1 MNIKFHYIA
10 ILFFFTNITF
20 AQVSIIM
27 DKKND
32 VYTIPCKVNGLELD
46 FIFDTGASNVSLS
59 LTEALFMLKNGK
71 LNEEDIIGSS
81 YAQLANGDIT
91 ENTII
96 IIKEIEISGLRLN
109 NIRANI
115 VHKLEAPLLLGQ
127 SAISKLGKIELDGNK
142 LTILTKEY
150 NSEKLSIALVQKFS
164 NFMPV
169 SCINVSPDKKIIAIA
184 DDTEDP
190 LGFKEL
196 KETLKISILNSKTYS
211 KKLELKGHLESIE
224 AISFSYDSKYIVSS
238 DQSGVIIIW
247 DLSNGKQITK
257 IETSGWVNNVKFT
270 NLGNEIIAIQG
281 FEKRALIYDTNGN
294 FREKIDVG
302 KQINDFEY
310 NPITNKIYFG
320 CFDELQVWSFLSRKK
335 LKSLPFS
342 GLMCMQFNHD
352 YSQFAIGN
360 SNGNI
365 IIMSPILQEIY
376 RLIGHFKP
384 VLSISY
390 SLDNS
395 KLASASS
402 DQTSRIWDLKKQKQL
417 IKLVNEHNGTVNTI
431 KYISD
436 KNDFIT
442 GGENKVLK
450 IWK

>member
-1 MNIKFHYIA
+1 MNIKFYYIA

-27 DKKND
+27 NKKND

-96 IIKEIEISGLRLN
+96 IIKEIEISGLKLN
-109 NIRANI
+109 NVRANI

-150 NSEKLSIALVQKFS
+150 TSEKLSISLVQKLS
-164 NFMPV
+164 TLMPV
-169 SCINVSPDKKIIAIA
+169 SCINVSPDKKFIAIA

-196 KETLKISILNSKTYS
+196 KETFKISILNSKTYL
-211 KKLELKGHLESIE
+211 KKLEFKGHLASIE
-224 AISFSYDSKYIVSS
+224 AINFSYDSKYLVSS
-238 DQSGVIIIW
+238 DQRGVIIIW

-257 IETSGWVNNVKFT
+257 IETSEWVHNVKFS
-270 NLGNEIIAIQG
+270 NLGNEIVAIQG

-294 FREKIDVG
+294 LRAKIDVG

-335 LKSLPFS
+335 LNSLPFS

-365 IIMSPILQEIY
+365 VIMSPKLQEIN

-384 VLSISY
+384 VLSVSY

-402 DQTSRIWDLKKQKQL
+402 DQTARIWGINKQNEL
-417 IKLVNEHNGTVNTI
+417 IQLVNEHNGTVNSI
-431 KYISD
+431 QYISD

-442 GGENKVLK
+442 GGENKELK